1 MKILIGKD
9 ICTHMFITALF
20 TITKTWK
27 QPKDPSMVD
36 WIKKLWYIYAME
48 YFSAIKKKGN
58 VAVCDNMDG
67 L

>member
-1 MKILIGKD
+1 
-9 ICTHMFITALF
+9 
-20 TITKTWK
+20 
-27 QPKDPSMVD
+27 MVD

-67 L
+67 LWDHYAKWNKSARERQILLYHW